1 MKHISTLLLSGL
13 LLLVTDLAMGQQQET
28 KTDSHIYGEV
38 KSKLGEPL
46 IGASIKINNEQY
58 AGAIADSVG
67 NYDISTSRSGK
78 VTVYVSSI
86 GYRPQTRDVYLKAGQ
101 STHIDFTLTEDNR
114 QLNEV
119 IVAGTGNNQYKVK
132 QLKESGF
139 NVNVIDVNEYG
150 NISTDIN
157 QVLKRTTGVLVRE
170 SGGVGS
176 DFTFQVNGLAAKI
189 YIDDIPMDQYGSSM
203 TLNNIPVNLIDRI
216 EVYKGVVPAHL
227 GSDAMGGAVNIIT
240 KQKNRKFLDASYSY
254 GSFNTHQVALTGGIR
269 DSKTGLKLRASTYYN
284 YSDNNYMMYSDSVY
298 NVDLRIVKRDE
309 ATGTYRQ
316 VSIDKAR
323 RFYDTYRSAMGEVE
337 VGYEKVK
344 WADWFTIGLTYGENK
359 KQHQLGSTV
368 NSVMGGFWT
377 ENKYLMPTIKY
388 RKDNFIVPG
397 LFANLYANYSSNK
410 DVNRDT
416 ALYRY
421 DWTGHWA
428 ANAGGER
435 IPEVF
440 TKYFDNSYTARA
452 NFNYNLDKE
461 NNHSLNLNYTF
472 NTTRRKIYDEAE
484 TNPNKKDLS
493 GLPSKQGKHIIG
505 LAWQGQW
512 LKKKL
517 ISVASFKYYGMTTKA
532 TLDGRV
538 FDDAGKPVGGEI
550 YTRKDFFGF
559 PSGSLALRYRIT
571 PDWGIKGSVER
582 GYNLPEMTALF
593 GNGQFVVSN
602 PDLKPERSDNFN
614 LGAYHNHFIGE
625 HFINLDASAFYRNSK
640 DYIASQVLSDNIHTQ
655 SRNFPGVTL
664 YGFEAEA
671 RYGYKDMVSL
681 SANISYDKAV
691 DNWKYTDSTNSQ
703 ISLTYKE
710 QLPNRPWMYGNA
722 SLMLGKRDLVGKGTR
737 IQLNYMYQYMHWFYL
752 TWAKL
757 GSPGSKNFVPGQTVH
772 SLILAYSWKQDVY
785 NISMEA
791 RNFTDERVYDN
802 FRLQKPGRAF
812 YVKLRVSLM

>member
-1 MKHISTLLLSGL
+1 MKQIFTLLLSGWL
-13 LLLVTDLAMGQQQET
+13 ILVNGSAMAQHQQD
-28 KTDSHIYGEV
+28 KIINHIYGEV

-46 IGASIKINNEQY
+46 TGASIKIGSEK
-58 AGAIADSVG
+58 SVG
-67 NYDISTSRSGK
+67 AVVDTEGNFQITTNRTGK
-78 VTVYVSSI
+78 ITVSVSSI
-86 GYRPQTRDVYLKAGQ
+86 GYRPQTRDVYLKKGE
-101 STHIDFTLTEDNR
+101 TVHIDFILAEDNR
-114 QLNEV
+114 QLGEV
-119 IVAGTGNNQYKVK
+119 TVTGAGSNSHKVK

-139 NVNVIDVNEYG
+139 NVNVINANEYG

-203 TLNNIPVNLIDRI
+203 TLNNIPVNLVDRI

-254 GSFNTHQVALTGGIR
+254 GSFNTHQVALTGGTR
-269 DSKTGLKLRASTYYN
+269 NSKNGLKLRASAYYN
-284 YSDNNYMMYSDSVY
+284 YSDNNYMMYSDSAY
-298 NVDLRIVKRDE
+298 NVELRIVKKDE
-309 ATGTYRQ
+309 TGTYRQ
-316 VSIDKAR
+316 ISIDKAR
-323 RFYDTYRSAMGEVE
+323 RFYDTYSSAMGEVE

-344 WADWFTIGLTYGENK
+344 WADWFTIGFTYGENK
-359 KQHQLGSTV
+359 KQNQLGATV
-368 NSVMGGFWT
+368 NSVNGGFWT
-377 ENKYLMPTIKY
+377 ENRYLMPTIKY

-397 LFANLYANYSSNK
+397 LFANLYANYSSSK

-428 ANAGGER
+428 ANAGGQR

-461 NNHSLNLNYTF
+461 QHHSLNLNYTF

-484 TNPNKKDLS
+484 TNPNKRDLS
-493 GLPSKQGKHIIG
+493 GLPRQLGKHIVG

-512 LKKKL
+512 LDKRL
-517 ISVASFKYYGMTTKA
+517 ISVASFKYYGMATKA
-532 TLDGRV
+532 AIDGRV
-538 FDDAGKPVGGEI
+538 FDDSGKPVGGEI
-550 YTRKDFFGF
+550 YTSRDFFGF
-559 PSGSLALRYRIT
+559 SSGSLALRYRIT
-571 PDWGIKGSVER
+571 PDWGVKGSVER
-582 GYNLPEMTALF
+582 GYKLPEVTGLF
-593 GNGQFVVSN
+593 GDGRYILSN
-602 PDLKPERSDNFN
+602 FDLKPERSNNLN
-614 LGAYHNHFIGE
+614 LGAYYNHFIGD
-625 HFINLDASAFYRNSK
+625 HFINLDASGFYRNSK
-640 DYIASQVLSDNIHTQ
+640 DYIALQLVSDNKYQH
-655 SRNFPGVTL
+655 RNFPGVTL

-671 RYGYKDMVSL
+671 KYGYKDMVSL
-681 SANISYDKAV
+681 SANLSYDRAV
-691 DNWKYTDSTNSQ
+691 DNRKYTDSSNSQ
-703 ISLTYKE
+703 ISLTYNE
-710 QLPNRPWMYGNA
+710 QLPNRPWLYGNA
-722 SLMLGKRDLVGKGTR
+722 NLMLGRRDLVGKGTR
-737 IQLNYMYQYMHWFYL
+737 IQLNYMYQYVHWFYL

-757 GSPGSKNFVPGQTVH
+757 GDPGTKNFVPGQTIH
-772 SLILAYSWKQDVY
+772 SLILAYSWKQDIY

-791 RNFTDERVYDN
+791 RNFTGERVYDN

>member
-1 MKHISTLLLSGL
+1 LLLSGFFI
-13 LLLVTDLAMGQQQET
+13 LVTGLAMGQQQPN
-28 KTDSHIYGEV
+28 KTDNHIYGEV

-46 IGASIKINNEQY
+46 NGASIKIDSEKSV
-58 AGAIADSVG
+58 GAMADSVG
-67 NYDISTSRSGK
+67 NFSITTSRTGK
-78 VTVYVSSI
+78 VTLQVSSI
-86 GYRPQTRDVYLKAGQ
+86 GYRPQTRDVYLKTGQ
-101 STHIDFTLTEDNR
+101 TVHIDFILTEDNR
-114 QLNEV
+114 QLGEV
-119 IVAGTGNNQYKVK
+119 IVAGAGNNQHKVK

-139 NVNVIDVNEYG
+139 NVNVINANEYG
-150 NISTDIN
+150 NTSTDIN

-203 TLNNIPVNLIDRI
+203 TLNNIPVNLVDRI

-240 KQKNRKFLDASYSY
+240 KQKTRKFLDASYSY

-269 DSKTGLKLRASTYYN
+269 NNKNGLKLRASTYYN
-284 YSDNNYMMYSDSVY
+284 YSDNNYMMYSDSLY
-298 NVDLRIVKRDE
+298 NVDLRIVKRDD

-359 KQHQLGSTV
+359 KQNQLGATV
-368 NSVMGGFWT
+368 NSVRGGFWS

-388 RKDNFIVPG
+388 RKNNFIVPG
-397 LFANLYANYSSNK
+397 LYVNLYANYSNNK

-428 ANAGGER
+428 ANAGGDR

-440 TKYFDNSYTARA
+440 TRYFDNSYAARA

-461 NNHSLNLNYTF
+461 SNHSLNLNYTF
-472 NTTRRKIYDEAE
+472 NTTRRKVYDEVE
-484 TNPNKKDLS
+484 TNPYKKDLS
-493 GLPSKQGKHIIG
+493 GLPRRLGKHIIG

-512 LKKKL
+512 LNRKL
-517 ISVASFKYYGMTTKA
+517 ITVASFKYYGMSTKTTV
-532 TLDGRV
+532 DGRTY
-538 FDDAGKPVGGEI
+538 DDTGKPVDGQI
-550 YTRKDFFGF
+550 YTNKNFFGF
-559 PSGSLALRYRIT
+559 SSGSLALRYRIT
-571 PDWGIKGSVER
+571 PDWGVKASVER

-593 GNGQFVVSN
+593 GDGRYLLGN

-614 LGAYHNHFIGE
+614 LGTYYNHFIGD
-625 HFINLDASAFYRNSK
+625 HFINLDAAGFYRKSEN
-640 DYIASQVLSDNIHTQ
+640 YIFPKIIPGGTYSQNQNL
-655 SRNFPGVTL
+655 PGVTL

-671 RYGYKDMVSL
+671 KYGYKDMVSL
-681 SANISYDKAV
+681 TANLSYDKAV
-691 DNWKYTDSTNSQ
+691 DNQQFTDATNSQ
-703 ISLTYKE
+703 VSLTYKE
-710 QLPNRPWMYGNA
+710 QLPNRPWVYGNA
-722 SLMLGKRDLVGKGTR
+722 NLMLGKRDLIGKGTWL
-737 IQLNYMYQYMHWFYL
+737 QLNYMYQYMHWFYL

-757 GSPGSKNFVPGQTVH
+757 GDPGTKNFVPGQTIH
-772 SLILAYSWKQDVY
+772 SLIMAYSWKQDMY
-785 NISMEA
+785 NISMEG
-791 RNFTDERVYDN
+791 RNLTDERVYDN